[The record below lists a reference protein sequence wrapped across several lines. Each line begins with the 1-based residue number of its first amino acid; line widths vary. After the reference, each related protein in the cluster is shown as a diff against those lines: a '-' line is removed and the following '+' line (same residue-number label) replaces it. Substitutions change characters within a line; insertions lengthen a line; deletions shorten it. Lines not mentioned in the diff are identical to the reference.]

1 LTPNG
6 VGRYVL
12 FFLLK
17 IMPNLFDSLS
27 DTQLLALLLHGEARG
42 ESPAGMLAVAHV
54 VLNRYGKRTW
64 YGSTIRG
71 VILKPWQ
78 FSYFNGLSAIP
89 QVDKSCS
96 LIAELVMGGCTVDV
110 SLGATHY
117 WSRIMLPEPPKWA
130 ANMVETVRLG
140 GHVFCKERG
149 E

>member
-1 LTPNG
+1 MGLRTLAAGAAWREGG
-6 VGRYVL
+6 VGL
-12 FFLLK
+12 ML
-17 IMPNLFDSLS
+17 DALS

-42 ESPAGMLAVAHV
+42 ESPAGMVAVAHV

-78 FSYFNGLSAIP
+78 FSYFSGLSAIP
-89 QVDKSCS
+89 QVDKVCS
-96 LIAELVMGGCTVDV
+96 VIAELVMGGYTVDA
-110 SLGATHY
+110 SKGATHY
-117 WSRIMLPEPPKWA
+117 WSRTMLSEPPKWA

-140 GHVFCKERG
+140 GHVFCKVKG